1 MKKAIIILGL
11 LVLTNCAYKPKINPE
26 ASLHPHTG
34 ENLAGKY
41 YYYLASCEDMWA
53 KNHNWSPLK
62 RQGSFT
68 RKCMKDFGF
77 KLLHWK

>member
-1 MKKAIIILGL
+1 MKKLIIIIGL
-11 LVLTNCAYKPKINPE
+11 LALTNCAYKPKINPE

-41 YYYLASCEDMWA
+41 YYYLATCEDMWG
-53 KNHNWSPLK
+53 KDSGWSPFK
-62 RQGSFT
+62 RQHSFT

-77 KLLHWK
+77 KLLHYK

>member
-41 YYYLASCEDMWA
+41 YYYLATCEDMWE
-53 KNHNWSPLK
+53 KNAGFSVVK

-77 KLLHWK
+77 KLLYW

>member
-1 MKKAIIILGL
+1 MKKLIIIIGL
-11 LVLTNCAYKPKINPE
+11 LALTNCAYKPKINPE

-41 YYYLASCEDMWA
+41 YYYLATCEDMWG
-53 KNHNWSPLK
+53 KNSGWSPFK
-62 RQGSFT
+62 RQHSFT

-77 KLLHWK
+77 KLLHYK

>member
-1 MKKAIIILGL
+1 MKKTILILGFIAL
-11 LVLTNCAYKPKINPE
+11 PNCAYKPKINPE

-41 YYYLASCEDMWA
+41 YYYLATCEDMWG
-53 KNHNWSPLK
+53 KNSGWSPFK
-62 RQGSFT
+62 RQHSFT

-77 KLLHWK
+77 KLLYW